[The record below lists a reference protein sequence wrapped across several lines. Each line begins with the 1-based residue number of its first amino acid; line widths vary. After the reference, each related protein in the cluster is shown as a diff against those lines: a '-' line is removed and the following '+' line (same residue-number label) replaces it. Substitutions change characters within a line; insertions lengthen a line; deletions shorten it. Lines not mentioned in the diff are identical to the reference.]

1 MTRNKQTVLGQEIR
15 FAKSFRR
22 SLFMALDFERRGDI
36 RSPLRSQR
44 VLSRNQA
51 KSEIYDL
58 RAFSLPLSWNREKQT
73 KRETISVT
81 FSDAPK
87 THSFGVIIRETRT
100 TPENY
105 FARILLQTEYIRQII
120 LELFEEFSL
129 FILLYY
135 PLIYGFF
142 FINAES
148 NSFS

>member
-1 MTRNKQTVLGQEIR
+1 MT
-15 FAKSFRR
+15 
-22 SLFMALDFERRGDI
+22 LDFERRGDI

-58 RAFSLPLSWNREKQT
+58 RAFSLPLPWNREKRT

-100 TPENY
+100 APENY
-105 FARILLQTEYIRQII
+105 FARILLRMEYIRQII

-129 FILLYY
+129 FIHFVLS
-135 PLIYGFF
+135 
-142 FINAES
+142 INL
-148 NSFS
+148 